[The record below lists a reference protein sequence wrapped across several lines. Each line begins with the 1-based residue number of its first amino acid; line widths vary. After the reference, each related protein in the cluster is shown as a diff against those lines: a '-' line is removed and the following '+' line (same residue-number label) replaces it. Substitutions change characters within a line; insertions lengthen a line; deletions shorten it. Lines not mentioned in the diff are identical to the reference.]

1 MMNPNASEAVVE
13 LRELVAADRLDD
25 ADALEALFTDIGE
38 DVIEAIRAGNRERLA
53 ALRREVRRAYSLL
66 VVRQAE
72 GAEET
77 PAFVLGR
84 IATLVELAGAA
95 ARSQRPAGFGHE
107 LDDDRNLEI
116 LELLQDQELALTELT
131 KRLGIDKA
139 AVSRRLQRLDA
150 AGLIIRQMS
159 GRRLFSRLTPA
170 ARQVVEA
177 RTAAAVRGRSGFD
190 HFEQHDIDAMLRK
203 AGSSG

>member
-1 MMNPNASEAVVE
+1 MNPNASEAVVE
-13 LRELVAADRLDD
+13 LRELVAADQLGD
-25 ADALEALFTDIGE
+25 ADALEALFADIGE
-38 DVIEAIRAGNRERLA
+38 DIIEAVRAGNREGLA

-84 IATLVELAGAA
+84 IAALVELAGAA
-95 ARSQRPAGFGHE
+95 ARSQLPAGFGRE

-116 LELLQDQELALTELT
+116 LKLLQDQEMALVELT
-131 KRLGIDKA
+131 KHLGIDKA

-159 GRRLFSRLTPA
+159 GRCLYSRLTPA
-170 ARQVVEA
+170 ARQVVESK
-177 RTAAAVRGRSGFD
+177 TAAAVRGGYGFD
-190 HFEQHDIDAMLRK
+190 HFENHDIAAMFRK